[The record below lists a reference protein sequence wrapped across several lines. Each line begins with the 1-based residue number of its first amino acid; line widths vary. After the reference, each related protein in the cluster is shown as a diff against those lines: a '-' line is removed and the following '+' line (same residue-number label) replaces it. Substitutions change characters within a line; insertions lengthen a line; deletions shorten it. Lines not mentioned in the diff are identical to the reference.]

1 MHLLRSRSLVPTS
14 LLRRPKVY
22 CLFHPL
28 GGQSQLN
35 STSRTCHWKMF
46 RKVDLQEPAITA
58 PNGDI
63 EDQVKGLIERCI
75 EVSGPAPWI
84 HKERI
89 VL

>member
-1 MHLLRSRSLVPTS
+1 MHLLHSRNLVQTS
-14 LLRRPKVY
+14 LLHRPKAC

-35 STSRTCHWKMF
+35 STSRTCHWKIF
-46 RKVDLQEPAITA
+46 REVYLQEPPITA